1 MRLNNLPLL
10 RLSEVYLSAAEA
22 AAKLGGHQDKA
33 AKYLNEIVLR
43 ANPEAKAV
51 SEADATVERIIL
63 ERRKENKG
71 ADKSCKCV
79 IIMTDFAGKIC
90 KKLREY

>member
-1 MRLNNLPLL
+1 M
-10 RLSEVYLSAAEA
+10 
-22 AAKLGGHQDKA
+22 K
-33 AKYLNEIVLR
+33 IVWGLFEW
-43 ANPEAKAV
+43 NMKIYKV
-51 SEADATVERIIL
+51 L

-71 ADKSCKCV
+71 ADKSCNCV